1 MGGLLR
7 YNARRR
13 NQLPLDASRVLDAFA
28 HTYIVEFEPPQS
40 QAGISEWYVQVRLS
54 GEPICAGYYGAT
66 ASEAATS
73 VAVSLGVC
81 LDKAAA

>member
-1 MGGLLR
+1 MDGLLR

-13 NQLPLDASRVLDAFA
+13 DQLPLDARRVLDILA

-40 QAGISEWYVQVRLS
+40 QVGISEWYVQVRLP
-54 GEPICAGYYGAT
+54 GEPVCAGYYGAT

-81 LDKAAA
+81 HDKAAA